1 MWLERSVSFS
11 FLMLA
16 VLFMWMSLELP
27 FYESEGLPGA
37 GFFPRFIS
45 GILILL
51 TLYHV
56 ILLFFKSDKQEKRQW
71 HKAVIAKQIVVF
83 MFLILT
89 LILTNVIGMLPAIG
103 IFMFILLTFMQKIQ
117 WLKALLFTILVI
129 IIMYATFVLWLN
141 ISLPKGIF

>member
-45 GILILL
+45 GIFILL

-56 ILLFFKSDKQEKRQW
+56 ILLFLKSDKQEKRQW